1 MTNQDVIQL
10 TNEYIL
16 DSYKRFPVALER
28 GEHATLYDFEGKSY
42 IDVSS
47 GIGVCSLGYGNENWL
62 SAITAQAKAV
72 APYLEPVLYG
82 TRGYGRKSCS
92 ASAPA

>member
-1 MTNQDVIQL
+1 MTNQDVMQL

-42 IDVSS
+42 IDFSS

-62 SAITAQAKAV
+62 AAITAQAKKL
-72 APYLEPVLYG
+72 PHTSNLYYTEPA
-82 TRGYGRKSCS
+82 
-92 ASAPA
+92 ASAAKLLC